1 MTEKSE
7 ENLIIEDKFFLII
20 DNKGSRKFVNINM
33 KKTNISK
40 KQIDLIF
47 FNNKY
52 LNTFWDVTTNN
63 YLEISEKEFLNQND
77 EEDLNYS
84 NEKIIGSSNKEIYQ
98 SENAQKLTD
107 EEILN
112 LKETIENKDELIKT
126 LIENNSSMEKRTI
139 FSQEKIIKKK
149 VQKYK
154 HLIHLCPTN
163 LFNIIETFFLTDI
176 KTINFL
182 RMDSIATMLLN
193 SNFQP
198 NQNTLI
204 LEETSNILT
213 QAFALRTNFKS
224 KIIQLFKDKISNKY
238 LNIFNLSFRQKGLI
252 SQVNIDCFLN
262 ENNFWYK
269 IYNNKY
275 KESFSNLVICLK
287 NDNEISKYF
296 LILFDYLKFSGNF
309 IIFAKDKEILLSID
323 KNLYE
328 NKLSIDNK
336 IIETITRE
344 YQILELRTHPMMN
357 NKGYSGYILTGYKCA
372 PNE

>member
-149 VQKYK
+149 VKKYK
-154 HLIHLCPTN
+154 HLIHLLPTN

-176 KTINFL
+176 KVINFL

-224 KIIQLFKDKISNKY
+224 KIIQLFKGKISNKY

-287 NDNEISKYF
+287 NDYEISKYF
-296 LILFDYLKFSGNF
+296 FILFDYLKFSGNF

>member
-1 MTEKSE
+1 
-7 ENLIIEDKFFLII
+7 
-20 DNKGSRKFVNINM
+20 
-33 KKTNISK
+33 
-40 KQIDLIF
+40 
-47 FNNKY
+47 
-52 LNTFWDVTTNN
+52 VTTNN

-149 VQKYK
+149 VKKYK
-154 HLIHLCPTN
+154 HLIHLLPTN

-176 KTINFL
+176 KVINFL

-287 NDNEISKYF
+287 NDYEISKYF
-296 LILFDYLKFSGNF
+296 FTLFDYLKFSGNF